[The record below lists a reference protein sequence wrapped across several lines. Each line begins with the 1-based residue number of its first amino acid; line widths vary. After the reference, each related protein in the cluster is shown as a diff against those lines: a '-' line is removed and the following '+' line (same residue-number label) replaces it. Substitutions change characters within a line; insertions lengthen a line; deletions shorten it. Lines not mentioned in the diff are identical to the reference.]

1 MMIVCDQGIA
11 KTSQDK
17 KEELQ
22 FRWRSLKKVLTQI
35 EDHLANKSELT
46 FAFMEG
52 ALTRAVKEGHWVLLD
67 EINLAEYETLQ
78 SLLTMLDKDASFLL
92 FEKANDQAVQV
103 HPDFRLFA
111 CMNPATDIGKRELPI
126 GIQNRFTEF
135 YISEISEK
143 GELRKLVATYI
154 GSLVPATM
162 VEAIVDFYT
171 VVKAEAAST
180 LKDINGYRP
189 IYSLR
194 YVLFNV

>member
-1 MMIVCDQGIA
+1 MKTVCDQGLR
-11 KTSQDK
+11 KTAQNK
-17 KEELQ
+17 EEELQ
-22 FRWRSLKKVLTQI
+22 HRWTALKTVLRQI
-35 EDHLANKSELT
+35 EDHLNNKSELT

-52 ALTRAVKEGHWVLLD
+52 ALTKAVKKGHWVLLD

-92 FEKANDQAVQV
+92 FEKASDQAVQV
-103 HPDFRLFA
+103 HKDFRLFA

-135 YISEISEK
+135 YISEISDK
-143 GELRKLVATYI
+143 AELRKLVGTYI
-154 GSLVPATM
+154 GSLVGATM
-162 VEAIVDFYT
+162 VEAIVDFYMQ
-171 VVKAEAAST
+171 VKVEAANA

-194 YVLFNV
+194 YVLL